1 MTRTAPAGGSLDRQR
16 APRTAAWPLSPSEP
30 RPPPPAPRPG
40 APGLQAWATD
50 PSTSV
55 TPWVAVSSQP
65 RAADPPERGPLE
77 DRSQSRCPEP
87 AGVPARAP
95 GGRARLLGLC
105 AVPEGPP
112 RPPSCPG
119 SGPGACPHHL
129 LGAARG
135 MSPVVFSQRPHSIRL
150 APSGHPAP
158 GTWRCGEQ
166 AHALGHAI
174 HGGTEPRACT
184 QHPRET
190 ICGRPDLLG
199 THFPLGPAVGLG
211 AVDGEP
217 ARPRPA
223 PGLSQQPAARARRP
237 HPGCTAGP
245 ARGSWPGSPR
255 TGLGPCQP
263 GAGSHRSQPPP
274 LTVQVAAVP
283 PGAPWAGA
291 PGHGHLFLLSG
302 LGLRSL
308 GWGRS
313 PREFS
318 TPSGFTGGGGEP
330 GDLGLAHQ
338 AACRA
343 PHRRAPRCIQHAGGS
358 LSHWGPRARGRALL
372 AGDPRPPDA
381 CQGPEVFIASIC
393 CLNCLLILWSQ
404 QPELEL

>member
-16 APRTAAWPLSPSEP
+16 RPRTAAWPLSPSEP

-40 APGLQAWATD
+40 APGLQAWAAD

-95 GGRARLLGLC
+95 GGRARLLGFC

-129 LGAARG
+129 LA
-135 MSPVVFSQRPHSIRL
+135 VL
-150 APSGHPAP
+150 
-158 GTWRCGEQ
+158 
-166 AHALGHAI
+166 
-174 HGGTEPRACT
+174 RACRLSCSVRGHIPSDW
-184 QHPRET
+184 HPRGTQPPGRGDVESRPT
-190 ICGRPDLLG
+190 HWVTPSTGGRSRGLVPSTPGRPSLAAPTCSEPTSHSARL
-199 THFPLGPAVGLG
+199 
-211 AVDGEP
+211 DGEP

-223 PGLSQQPAARARRP
+223 PGLSWQPAARARRP

-263 GAGSHRSQPPP
+263 GAGSHRSRPPP

-381 CQGPEVFIASIC
+381 CQGPEVFIASI
-393 CLNCLLILWSQ
+393 
-404 QPELEL
+404 

>member
-1 MTRTAPAGGSLDRQR
+1 
-16 APRTAAWPLSPSEP
+16 
-30 RPPPPAPRPG
+30 
-40 APGLQAWATD
+40 
-50 PSTSV
+50 
-55 TPWVAVSSQP
+55 
-65 RAADPPERGPLE
+65 
-77 DRSQSRCPEP
+77 
-87 AGVPARAP
+87 
-95 GGRARLLGLC
+95 
-105 AVPEGPP
+105 
-112 RPPSCPG
+112 
-119 SGPGACPHHL
+119 
-129 LGAARG
+129 

-174 HGGTEPRACT
+174 HGGAEPRACT

-199 THFPLGPAVGLG
+199 THFPLGPAVSLG

-223 PGLSQQPAARARRP
+223 PGLSWQPAARARRP

-263 GAGSHRSQPPP
+263 GAESHRSWPPP
-274 LTVQVAAVP
+274 LTVQVATVL